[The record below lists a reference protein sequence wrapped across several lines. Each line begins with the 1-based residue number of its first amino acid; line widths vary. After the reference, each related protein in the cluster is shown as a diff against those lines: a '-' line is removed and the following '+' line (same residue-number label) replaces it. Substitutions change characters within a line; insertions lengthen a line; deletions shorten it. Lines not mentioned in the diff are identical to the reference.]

1 MYKKT
6 KILALFIAIGAVLV
20 TGLVSIP
27 VLPSYAVDMDNEGGG
42 SAPAPSASEGDDE
55 DRGGGS
61 APAEP
66 KDENEQE
73 DETKDSTQ
81 QKETNNIDN
90 SVNEPFNP
98 NDFNQ
103 DNDVTSVPFNEPFNA
118 QELEQNFEDTIKN
131 TNTNDNKLSPD
142 ECKKRGLIDG
152 SVSRFD
158 NINLNECMAGLGT
171 EGVGEYIGAYIAGC
185 MDSGRDILSCQN
197 DVKPVISAS
206 APKSD

>member
-27 VLPSYAVDMDNEGGG
+27 VLPSYAVDMDNE
-42 SAPAPSASEGDDE
+42 
-55 DRGGGS
+55 GGGS

-103 DNDVTSVPFNEPFNA
+103 DNDVDNTETFNPFNA